1 MRFGLL
7 VNCLVLSMTLESVSY
22 AQAAEV
28 ESKKFSAGIEV
39 SALGL
44 FAGNFSLGYIVDP
57 SLAIEAY
64 RETPTYSFFSF
75 PPDRGYMAGIK
86 LRHFLGNSFNVAW
99 SPYYRRIDYAGE
111 APANHVGISASIG
124 NRWRHERAYFGF
136 DWLGGGADRR
146 VVSGEITKKESGFGI
161 LLRLAFGTYI

>member
-1 MRFGLL
+1 MRLGLL
-7 VNCLVLSMTLESVSY
+7 VNCIFLSMTLANVSY

-28 ESKKFSAGIEV
+28 DSKKFSAGIEV

-44 FAGNFSLGYIVDP
+44 FTGNFSLGYIVDS

-64 RETPTYSFFSF
+64 RETPTYSFFSY

-99 SPYYRRIDYAGE
+99 SLYYRRIDYAGE
-111 APANHVGISASIG
+111 APANHVGISASLG

-136 DWLGGGADRR
+136 DWLGGGTDRR
-146 VVSGEITKKESGFGI
+146 VVSGAITKKESGFGI
-161 LLRLAFGTYI
+161 LLRLAFGAYI